1 MLLTIQYYYSIFPY
15 MFVRKKTSKSNPNIY
30 FQLAESYRE
39 GDAVKQKI
47 IKHIGTA
54 KDEFQMKQMQIL
66 GEQLKNLYESNATE
80 LEIEQYYQKEISKIQ
95 QSSPSLFNC
104 KKIHTKKLGLHDI
117 YGKILDEMGLSNI
130 LKSKKYN
137 LILKDLIM
145 AKIAKPSSKR
155 KAVEILSEEFGINHK
170 LNAIYK
176 MMDQINDDLIKEI
189 QKKISEYSKHLLSGA
204 IQVLYYDVTTIYF
217 ESFTED
223 ELKRLGFS
231 KDNKFNQPQLVLTML
246 VSDKGLPLGY
256 QLLPGNTY
264 EGNTLIT
271 SIKYWI
277 EQYPEQKFTLV
288 ADSGLLNDVN
298 INTLEEEN
306 INYIVAARIKNLPK
320 LTKEEI
326 FSVKEMFNRN
336 EDWFFDIKSA
346 NKRRLV
352 VSYKVNRASKD
363 KYDREKNLNKLMNK
377 LNVSKNP
384 SSFINNYG
392 YKKFIDIDRDA
403 KVTINETKV
412 LEQERWDGLHGI
424 ITNVTELNPKEIY
437 SHYRG
442 LWQIEDAFRINKTD
456 LKIRPIFHWTF
467 KRILSHIC
475 LSYVAYA
482 CYKSVEFILHKEG
495 ILLSHRA
502 IKDKLNKVEA
512 TIYKDKTTEELYF
525 FPEHME
531 EETIEIYKIFNV
543 IPERE
548 PYCCTLMYKP

>member
-1 MLLTIQYYYSIFPY
+1 

-39 GDAVKQKI
+39 GDTVRQKI

-54 KDEFQMKQMQIL
+54 KDDHQVKQMQIL
-66 GEQLKNLYESNATE
+66 GEQLKKLYESNAIE
-80 LEIEQYYQKEISKIQ
+80 AEIEKYYQKEISKIQ

-104 KKIHTKKLGLHDI
+104 KKIQTKKLGLHDI

-145 AKIAKPSSKR
+145 AKISKPSSKR
-155 KAVEILSEEFGINHK
+155 KAVEILSEDFGIEHK
-170 LNAIYK
+170 LKEIYK
-176 MMDQINDDLIKEI
+176 MMDQINEDLIKEI
-189 QKKISEYSKHLLSGA
+189 QKKISRYSKHLLSGT
-204 IQVLYYDVTTIYF
+204 IHVLYYDVTTIYF

-223 ELKRLGFS
+223 ELKKLGFS

-271 SIKYWI
+271 AIKSWR

-288 ADSGLLNDVN
+288 ADSGLLNNLN
-298 INTLEEEN
+298 INTLEQEN
-306 INYIVAARIKNLPK
+306 IDYIVAARIKNLPK
-320 LTKEEI
+320 VTKTEI
-326 FSVKEMFNRN
+326 FSIKELFNRN
-336 EDWFFDIKSA
+336 EDCFFDIKTD
-346 NKRRLV
+346 NNRRLV
-352 VSYKVNRASKD
+352 MSYKVNRASKD
-363 KYDREKNLNKLMNK
+363 KYDREKNLNKLVNK
-377 LNVSKNP
+377 LNFSQNP

-392 YKKFIDIDRDA
+392 YKKFIDIDKNS
-403 KVTINETKV
+403 KVTLNESKI

-424 ITNVTELNPKEIY
+424 ITNVNELSAKEIY
-437 SHYRG
+437 SQYKG

-456 LKIRPIFHWTF
+456 LKIRPIFHWTLR
-467 KRILSHIC
+467 RILSHIC
-475 LSYVAYA
+475 LSYVTYA
-482 CYKSVEFILHKEG
+482 CYKAAEFILHNQG
-495 ILLSHRA
+495 IFLSHRV

-512 TIYKDKTTEELYF
+512 IIYKDKTTQEVYF
-525 FPEHME
+525 FPEQID
-531 EETIEIYKIFNV
+531 EETMEIYKIFNV
-543 IPERE
+543 TPETE
-548 PYCCTLMYKP
+548 PYCCTLMYQSSK

>member
-1 MLLTIQYYYSIFPY
+1 

-39 GDAVKQKI
+39 GDTVKQKV

-54 KDEFQMKQMQIL
+54 KDEQQVKQMQIL
-66 GEQLKNLYESNATE
+66 GEQLKNLYASNATE
-80 LEIEQYYQKEISKIQ
+80 VEIEQYYQKEISKIQ

-117 YGKILDEMGLSNI
+117 YGKILDEMGLSKI

-137 LILKDLIM
+137 VILKDLIM
-145 AKIAKPSSKR
+145 AKISKPSSKR
-155 KAVEILSEEFGINHK
+155 KAIQILSEDFGIKHK
-170 LNAIYK
+170 LNEIYK
-176 MMDQINDDLIKEI
+176 MMDQIDENVIKVI
-189 QKKISEYSKHLLSGA
+189 QKKIAEYSKHLLSGS
-204 IQVLYYDVTTIYF
+204 IHVLYYDVTTIYF

-271 SIKYWI
+271 AIKAWR
-277 EQYPEQKFTLV
+277 EQYPEQRFTLV
-288 ADSGLLNDVN
+288 ADSGLLNDLN
-298 INTLEEEN
+298 INTLEQEN
-306 INYIVAARIKNLPK
+306 IDYIVAARIKNLPRI
-320 LTKEEI
+320 TKEEI
-326 FSVKEMFNRN
+326 FNVKELCNRN
-336 EDWFFDIKSA
+336 KDWFFDIKCD
-346 NKRRLV
+346 NNRRLV
-352 VSYKVNRASKD
+352 VSYKVKRASKD
-363 KYDREKNLNKLMNK
+363 KYDREKNLNKLMKK
-377 LNVSKNP
+377 LNFSKNP

-392 YKKFIDIDRDA
+392 YKKFIDID
-403 KVTINETKV
+403 KNSQVTINEAKIT
-412 LEQERWDGLHGI
+412 EQERWDGLHGI
-424 ITNVTELNPKEIY
+424 ITNVNELSAKEIY
-437 SHYRG
+437 GQYKG

-456 LKIRPIFHWTF
+456 LKIRPIFHWTL

-475 LSYVAYA
+475 LSYITYA
-482 CYKSVEFILHKEG
+482 CYKSAEFILHKQG

-512 TIYKDKTTEELYF
+512 TIYKDKTTKEVYF
-525 FPEHME
+525 FPEQLD
-531 EETIEIYKIFNV
+531 EETMEIYKIFNV
-543 IPERE
+543 TPESE
-548 PYCCTLMYKP
+548 PYCCTLMYQAQ